1 MTPQSKG
8 KEKILIDEEET
19 EYKWEKDANIAIE
32 EAINRATRTE
42 EAKRRSLR
50 EIIASI
56 TIEQPVTIT
65 LTPTTTRITPTKS
78 HVATPRPSNNRKRGT
93 TFWRCLKS
101 HKLLDLN

>member
-8 KEKILIDEEET
+8 KEKILIDDEET
-19 EYKWEKDANIAIE
+19 EYKWEKDVNTAIE

-42 EAKRRSLR
+42 EPKRRSLR

-65 LTPTTTRITPTKS
+65 LTLTTTRITPTTS
-78 HVATPRPSNNRKRGT
+78 HVVTPRPSNNRKGAQP
-93 TFWRCLKS
+93 FGGA
-101 HKLLDLN
+101 

>member
-19 EYKWEKDANIAIE
+19 EYKWGKDVNTTIE

-42 EAKRRSLR
+42 EANRSLR

-56 TIEQPVTIT
+56 TIEQPVIIT

-78 HVATPRPSNNRKRGT
+78 HVATPRPSNNRKGAQPFRGA
-93 TFWRCLKS
+93 
-101 HKLLDLN
+101 